1 MNTQNKETQ
10 SKLSIAEIKQIL
22 EEGNNRFV
30 NNTALNRDLLMQ
42 VKETSEG
49 QFPHTVVLGCID
61 SRVTTEQVFDLGIG
75 DIFNTRVAG
84 NIVNSDILG
93 SIEFACKV
101 AGSKLILVFG
111 HTRCGAV
118 TSACNGLELG
128 KITGLLE
135 KIKVSVTKV
144 DAYVDDITTNES
156 VDKVVVENVKN
167 SILEIRNGSEI
178 IAEMEK
184 NNEVEIIGGI
194 YDVENGHVS
203 FLE

>member
-144 DAYVDDITTNES
+144 DAYVDDITANES

>member
-1 MNTQNKETQ
+1 MNTHNKETQ

-144 DAYVDDITTNES
+144 DAYVDDITANES